1 VTFDSTGLA
10 LGEYQASL
18 DISSNDPQTP
28 SVEIPVT
35 LSVVENA
42 HVAVAHL
49 APFAMDPGTAV
60 TITLNGTPALTD
72 FAFADSTIYLDL
84 FPGEYLVEVWPMG
97 AVEPAITATVDLAG
111 GTDYSVVAVGD
122 GDNQPLELIALVDDN
137 TPPAAGKFHLRL
149 GHLAPFAAT
158 GTEADICLQD
168 GTAILTN
175 VPYGAVAPYLPL
187 DAGTYDLVIAA
198 AGTACGVVL
207 IDPLPVTF
215 TEGQIVTAF
224 AVGNGTLQDLGVFA
238 WPSDVVGFLLPLME
252 GYTIYLPLVMK

>member
-1 VTFDSTGLA
+1 MIPL
-10 LGEYQASL
+10 
-18 DISSNDPQTP
+18 TP
-28 SVEIPVT
+28 VVNVPVT
-35 LSVVENA
+35 LTVVENA
-42 HVAVAHL
+42 RVAVAHL

-72 FAFADSTIYLDL
+72 FAFADSTAYIDL

-97 AVEPAITATVDLAG
+97 APEPAITATLDLVG
-111 GTDYSVVAVGD
+111 GTDYSVVAIGD
-122 GDNQPLELIALVDDN
+122 GVNQPLELMALVDDN

-168 GTAILTN
+168 GTPILTD
-175 VPYGAVAPYLPL
+175 VPYGAVASYLPL

-198 AGTACGVVL
+198 AGTNCDSVL

-215 TEGQIVTAF
+215 TEGQILTAF

-238 WPSDVVGFLLPLME
+238 WPSDQVGFLLPLME
-252 GYTIYLPLVMK
+252 GYSIYLPLIMK